1 MNDMLNSMLDST
13 LDDLAD
19 LPEFKIY
26 PNGTHRVTISFEE
39 KDVNGHPSV
48 ELKMAAIGT
57 EELSN
62 PSDTP
67 LSAGEVGSVLYMLD
81 NEFGQGGLKKIL
93 QVLGKHFGLGNLR
106 EIMEASAGLECLVTT
121 KQRQNKEKTQ
131 SYLSIYSIEVA

>member
-19 LPEFKIY
+19 LPEFKVY

-67 LSAGEVGSVLYMLD
+67 LNAGEVGSVLYMLD
-81 NEFGQGGLKKIL
+81 NEFGQGGLKKVL
-93 QVLGKHFGLGNLR
+93 QILGKHFGLVNLR